1 MENYSRTINEN
12 NEIINKNTDNI
23 RLDTMVSKNKYLYK
37 Y

>member
-1 MENYSRTINEN
+1 MEKNTRTINEN
-12 NEIINKNTDNI
+12 NEIIDKNTDNI